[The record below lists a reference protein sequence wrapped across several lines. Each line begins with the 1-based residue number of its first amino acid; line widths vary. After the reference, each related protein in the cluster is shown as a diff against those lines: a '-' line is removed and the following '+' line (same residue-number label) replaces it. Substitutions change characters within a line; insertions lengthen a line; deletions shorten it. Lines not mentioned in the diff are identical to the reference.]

1 MRTATRMAAL
11 AALLTLPAGGAL
23 AQDPGEVIGSLTDE
37 ETQKVAKFGR
47 GVGQAYTCAGEDE
60 KVEMLE
66 DIRMIFNF
74 VSQDMGTDAAFLYA
88 TTVGYGSGEE
98 GGDFD
103 CAERLEQ
110 WADVRGQ
117 FGLTEDGE

>member
-1 MRTATRMAAL
+1 MKSITIAAL
-11 AALLTLPAGGAL
+11 AALFALPAGGAL
-23 AQDPGEVIGSLTDE
+23 AQDPGEVIGSLTDA

-66 DIRMIFNF
+66 DMRMIFNF

-88 TTVGYGSGEE
+88 TATGYGSGEK
-98 GGDFD
+98 GGDFN
-103 CAERLEQ
+103 CEERLEQ
-110 WADVRGQ
+110 WADVRDQ
-117 FGLTEDGE
+117 FDLTEDDE